1 MTTIRV
7 LKMKLVNF
15 KGQRDLEVNFNL
27 EVTNIFGDNETGK
40 TTIMDGFT
48 WTMFGKDSLGR
59 TDFNIKTLDSDNNV
73 IPKLDHE
80 GYVILD
86 VDGVQ
91 TAFRRCYKENWVK
104 KRGTAKEVMDGH
116 SVEYYVDDVPLSKR
130 DYDRR
135 VSEICPEA
143 LFRQI
148 TNPAYFPSLKMQDQ
162 RAMLFD
168 IVGNITNEDVLD
180 SLITI
185 ENKYDYEPLINAFN
199 NRKSLEDLK
208 KQTASQKAIAKKE
221 ISDIPGRIEE
231 NNRNMPEVFDW
242 EALRLQ
248 IQDKKDAIFAIDEQ
262 IADKSKVGAAISEKK
277 TLIRKEIDGILNQI
291 ADIKR
296 DIQKNANS
304 EYDSWYSSLQ
314 NTKSELSRTENSLSV
329 FQGDL
334 EFHNSEL
341 QKLRDKREVLL
352 KEYYELNASE
362 FKIDPNL
369 MLCPTCHRPLDP
381 EQSGE
386 KIAVMT
392 NEFNTSKAEKISA
405 NKALGKSIAGQIS
418 QKEAKIKDIQDQIYS
433 LQKKA
438 SVLSSEIEDCANNVP
453 DKRNVEELLQ
463 SNMKYIQLS
472 NKVEALKE
480 ELNQEYELPN
490 TSELIGRKQ
499 TIQNEID
506 KLNQD
511 LAKEEQRNR
520 TIRRNAELESILQK
534 SQEEIANYERIE
546 QAILNFMKAKVA
558 LVEERINNAFSYVK
572 FRLFG
577 TQVDGTEYDTCECM
591 VNGVPYSD
599 LNTAAKI
606 NAGID
611 IINAICRSKG
621 VTAPIFIDNRESVSE
636 LIPCSSQLIN
646 LIVEKGRRLTIQ

>member
-362 FKIDPNL
+362 FKIDPNF

-472 NKVEALKE
+472 NRVEALKE

-499 TIQNEID
+499 AIQNEID